1 MMMVN
6 NIHNEFSEIDEGS
19 SNQSILDLIEYI
31 EKTLPDFPNSQEFVD
46 ILEKKKNENQHS
58 LSFCVYMT
66 GKCKSTY
73 YFSRE
78 NAQKGNHTI
87 DVGIYQGSNLIF
99 TIEAKLLPTPK
110 GTKQKPRAEHEYV
123 YGKGAGI
130 RRFRDGVHGVDNQDN
145 PLSENGMIAYIK
157 EKDFEYWFSMINQW
171 VLDARWD
178 ESEQLEKI
186 YFKSIGKLFSKHPRQ
201 EASDVNLYHFW
212 IYVS

>member
-1 MMMVN
+1 MN
-6 NIHNEFSEIDEGS
+6 NIQHEFSEIDEGS
-19 SNQSILDLIEYI
+19 SNQAILNLIEYI

-66 GKCKSTY
+66 NKCKSTY

-78 NAQKGNHTI
+78 NTQRGSYTI
-87 DVGIYQGSNLIF
+87 DIGIYQGSNLIF

-110 GTKQKPRAEHEYV
+110 GTKKKPRAEYEYV

-130 RRFRDGVHGVDNQDN
+130 QRFRDGFHGVDNQDN

-157 EKDFEYWFSMINQW
+157 EKDFDYWYFKINQW
-171 VLDARWD
+171 ILDTQWD

-186 YFKSIGKLFSKHPRQ
+186 YFKSICKLFSKHPRQ
-201 EASDVNLYHFW
+201 NASDIKLYHFW
-212 IYVS
+212 IYVN